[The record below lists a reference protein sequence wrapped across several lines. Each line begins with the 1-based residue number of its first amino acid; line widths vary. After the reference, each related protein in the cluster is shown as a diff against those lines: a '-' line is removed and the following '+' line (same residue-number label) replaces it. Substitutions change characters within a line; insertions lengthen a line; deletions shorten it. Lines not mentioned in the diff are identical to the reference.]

1 MADKI
6 ITLKNG
12 NLTVDIST
20 KGAEIQ
26 KIEKNGVN
34 YLWSGDPA
42 VWTGKAPILYPIC
55 GGLRDDKFTYEGK
68 EYTMPKHGFAKISD
82 FTVETASDTEAVL
95 KYAGNE
101 AYDREF
107 PFEADFFVKYYL
119 DGKSLKVTYNVV
131 NRDTK
136 TMYFSVGAHEGYATK
151 GGIEDYSIVFDKE
164 ETLDSY
170 ILDGNLLEHNT
181 LRIMENSKVLPLKY
195 DFFKVD
201 AIVFKHINSR
211 KVTLKHNLSDYALSV
226 EFPGHDFFVLWTKPG
241 AEYICIEPWCG
252 VQDPVDSDYNI
263 VNKEGI
269 VSLEAGKSFD
279 ATHII
284 TVEN

>member
-6 ITLKNG
+6 ITLKNEF
-12 NLTVDIST
+12 LTVDIST

-34 YLWSGDPA
+34 YLWSGDPS
-42 VWTGKAPILYPIC
+42 VWACKAPILFPIC
-55 GGLRDDKFTYEGK
+55 GGLRYDKYTYGGK
-68 EYTMPKHGFAKISD
+68 EYTLPKHGFAKLSEFEVAEESD
-82 FTVETASDTEAVL
+82 MEAVFKISGNPDYDENYPFSYDFL
-95 KYAGNE
+95 VKYALTGN
-101 AYDREF
+101 
-107 PFEADFFVKYYL
+107 
-119 DGKSLKVTYNVV
+119 SLKVTYEVV
-131 NRDTK
+131 NKDDK

-181 LRIMENSKVLPLKY
+181 IRIMENSKVLPLKY

-201 AIVFKHINSR
+201 AIVFKNINSR

-252 VQDPVDSDYNI
+252 VQDPVDSDLNI
-263 VNKEGI
+263 VRKEGI
-269 VSLEAGKSFD
+269 VSLDAGKNFE

>member
-6 ITLKNG
+6 ITLKNEV
-12 NLTVDIST
+12 LTVDIST

-26 KIEKNGVN
+26 KIEKDGVN

-42 VWTGKAPILYPIC
+42 VWACKAPILYPIC
-55 GGLRDDKFTYEGK
+55 GGLRDDKFTYDGK
-68 EYTMPKHGFAKISD
+68 EYTMPKHGFAKLSE
-82 FTVETASDTEAVL
+82 FSVEASSDTGAVF
-95 KYAGNE
+95 KYEGNE
-101 AYDREF
+101 THDKNF
-107 PFEADFFVKYYL
+107 PFCHEFRVKYFL
-119 DGKSLKVTYNVV
+119 EGKSLKVTYHVTNKD
-131 NRDTK
+131 NK
-136 TMYFSVGAHEGYATK
+136 TMYFSVGAHEGYATR

-211 KVTLKHNLSDYALSV
+211 KVTLKHNNSDYALSV

-263 VNKEGI
+263 INKEGI
-269 VSLEAGKSFD
+269 VSLDAGKVFE